1 MSVSAGISKVLWYF
15 LCGSSLLTSTVL
27 SNAFILILSLLIPGI
42 STTALTSLSV
52 VVTSTNG
59 SVSPLISGL
68 PNPPNPLDGFTLPN
82 SLTLGLPSGPT
93 VIEYPYTI
101 GPISLTFAPC
111 GVVYSL
117 TRSFGILFSIPSN
130 SLSIS
135 RLISSNP
142 LNISSK
148 NPPPKPLLPK
158 NLLYQSN
165 GSISSE
171 LKTLTIGG
179 WGVKERF
186 FLYC

>member
-1 MSVSAGISKVLWYF
+1 MSVSVGISKVLWYF

-27 SNAFILILSLLIPGI
+27 SYAFILILSLLIPGI

-52 VVTSTNG
+52 EVTSTNG

-68 PNPPNPLDGFTLPN
+68 PNPPNLCDGFTLPN

-101 GPISLTFAPC
+101 GPISLTFPPSW
-111 GVVYSL
+111 VVYSL
-117 TRSFGILFSIPSN
+117 TKSFGILFSTSSN

-148 NPPPKPLLPK
+148 NPLLPPKNRLD
-158 NLLYQSN
+158 QSN

-171 LKTLTIGG
+171 LKSIYLPIQY
-179 WGVKERF
+179 KPKIILKIF
-186 FLYC
+186 